1 MKALDHGKDY
11 QYAHH
16 HENSFVEMEFLPAEL
31 AGYRFYEPGENAK
44 ENQIRKFLKS
54 RWKDKYGY

>member
-1 MKALDHGKDY
+1 MIQFDHGKGY
-11 QYAHH
+11 QYAHD
-16 HENSFVEMEFLPAEL
+16 HENHFINMEFLPIGLE
-31 AGYRFYEPGENAK
+31 GFRFYEPAENTK

>member
-1 MKALDHGKDY
+1 
-11 QYAHH
+11 
-16 HENSFVEMEFLPAEL
+16 MEFLPEGIE
-31 AGYRFYEPGENAK
+31 GYRFYEPGENSK